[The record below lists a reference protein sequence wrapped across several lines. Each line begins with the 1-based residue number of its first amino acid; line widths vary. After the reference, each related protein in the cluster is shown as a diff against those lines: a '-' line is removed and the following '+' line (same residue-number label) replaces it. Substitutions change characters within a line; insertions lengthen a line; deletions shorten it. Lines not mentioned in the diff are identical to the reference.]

1 MNVHTTAG
9 VFHSGPEDLA
19 ACREAI
25 RVGSRT
31 FYAASWLLPAAVR
44 APSYGLYAF
53 CRLSDDLVDV
63 EGGRMDAVGR
73 LRDRLDRIYAGRP
86 MAEPADRMLADVV
99 EGYAIPREVP
109 EALFEGLEWDA
120 QGRLYGDLAGLRD
133 YAARVAGTVGAM
145 MTLIMGVRDEAT
157 LARACDLGVAMQL
170 TNIARDVG
178 EDARAGRIYLPLD
191 WLCEAGIDPD
201 RWLAAPSPSEALR
214 GVVARLLAEA
224 ERLYRRS
231 ETGIAA
237 LPLSC
242 RPAILAARLMYAEI
256 GAEIARNGHDSV
268 TRRARVPASR
278 KATLLARAAGA
289 ALWPGQEEGIASTL
303 PEVRFLLAAVSANT
317 ARPGPSRWA
326 PAVPWWNLDAR
337 FGRVLDIFESLDQ
350 RERTIA

>member
-1 MNVHTTAG
+1 MNMHTRAG
-9 VFHSGPEDLA
+9 VYHSAQEDLA

-31 FYAASWLLPAAVR
+31 FYAASWLLPVAVR
-44 APSYGLYAF
+44 APAYGLYAF
-53 CRLSDDLVDV
+53 CRLSDDLVDI
-63 EGGRMDAVGR
+63 EGGRLDAVDR
-73 LRDRLDRIYAGRP
+73 LRMRLERIYSGRP
-86 MAEPADRMLADVV
+86 IAEPADRMLADVV
-99 EGYAIPREVP
+99 EGYAIPRELL

-120 QGRLYGDLAGLRD
+120 RGRLYGDLAGLRD

-191 WLCEAGIDPD
+191 WMCEAGIDPD
-201 RWLAAPSPSEALR
+201 RWLAAPSASDALR
-214 GVVARLLAEA
+214 SVIARLLEEA
-224 ERLYRRS
+224 DRLYRRS
-231 ETGIAA
+231 ESGIAA

-256 GAEIARNGHDSV
+256 GAEIARNGHDSIS
-268 TRRARVPASR
+268 RRARVPASR

-289 ALWPGQEEGIASTL
+289 ALRPVQDEPSL
-303 PEVRFLLAAVSANT
+303 PALHEVTFLLDAVAMH
-317 ARPGPSRWA
+317 APRPGPSRWA
-326 PAVPWWNLDAR
+326 APAQWWNLDAR
-337 FGRVLDIFESLDQ
+337 FGRVLDIFENLDE